1 MILRFIIF
9 WAFFALVTK
18 CNLTRGK
25 KCVNFSDENRAAW
38 GMNKNFSQIQSI
50 NNSTFSTQARLKL
63 QKQLKTSNCFDTFKK
78 FLFESDN
85 HVRLKIRHGKKR
97 EKNEVKCLISVKLI
111 VHSACCQRKTLSCRY
126 LSEIVESFLKKSV
139 QPEPVK
145 CIDVLTYSLDL
156 LGSFHPRNFP
166 ISLEMKQP
174 TRLRQ
179 SKCYSKFIRLNIS
192 LQFSDW
198 FLIMSP
204 LFCYRR

>member
-1 MILRFIIF
+1 MPFKSGWRKVMILRFIIF

-25 KCVNFSDENRAAW
+25 KCVNFSDENSAAW

-85 HVRLKIRHGKKR
+85 HVHLKIRHGKKR

-111 VHSACCQRKTLSCRY
+111 VHSACCLRKTLSCRY
-126 LSEIVESFLKKSV
+126 LSEIVEKFF
-139 QPEPVK
+139 EE
-145 CIDVLTYSLDL
+145 
-156 LGSFHPRNFP
+156 
-166 ISLEMKQP
+166 ISS
-174 TRLRQ
+174 TWT
-179 SKCYSKFIRLNIS
+179 SKMHRRSNLFIRPSRKLPPS
-192 LQFSDW
+192 
-198 FLIMSP
+198 
-204 LFCYRR
+204 